1 MLQGFTRIAP
11 LTLGLHP
18 TNSDT
23 TSMLF
28 FSPASTSCSQAWRRV
43 RGVQV
48 YILVCAVRGVQVYI
62 LVCAAHAPAAPHKHG
77 HDQHATLL
85 ARLHVLRP
93 TQARIKPFNPEFLT
107 ITEHAYL
114 AGHHTKSGCK
124 RTLVASMDTQP

>member
-28 FSPASTSCSQAWRRV
+28 FSPASTSCSQRLAPRHQ
-43 RGVQV
+43 GVQV
-48 YILVCAVRGVQVYI
+48 YILWY
-62 LVCAAHAPAAPHKHG
+62 APHTLRLWAHKHG

-85 ARLHVLRP
+85 ARLHVLRH
-93 TQARIKPFNPEFLT
+93 TQARIKPFNPA
-107 ITEHAYL
+107 H
-114 AGHHTKSGCK
+114 
-124 RTLVASMDTQP
+124 V